1 LPCVRIMSIATRKN
15 RSSLGTGLLAIVCL
29 LMYQDCVN
37 KIVGITLTSVDVHQL
52 RDIGNKT
59 DMCLKNYLKTT
70 FAINLVFNYITVSMI
85 GMAFYGLLTR
95 KWGFMVPYILM
106 ILVSLLVPLFYE
118 IIMMSKFPCVQRFYR
133 QENGKHFGY
142 DVCKTVYYCCYAMFL
157 LHVAEKMKITNKETG
172 KTVPIV
178 TKV

>member
-1 LPCVRIMSIATRKN
+1 MSTAISKN
-15 RSSLGTGLLAIVCL
+15 LKTLGSGLFTTACF
-29 LMYQDCVN
+29 LMYQDFVN

-118 IIMMSKFPCVQRFYR
+118 IIMMSKVPCVERFYS
-133 QENGKHFGY
+133 QENGKQFWY
-142 DVCKTVYYCCYAMFL
+142 DVSKTVYYCCYAMFL
-157 LHVAEKMKITNKETG
+157 LHVAEKMNITNKETE
-172 KTVPIV
+172 KNVPIV

>member
-1 LPCVRIMSIATRKN
+1 M
-15 RSSLGTGLLAIVCL
+15 
-29 LMYQDCVN
+29 N

-118 IIMMSKFPCVQRFYR
+118 IIMRSKFPCVDRFYI
-133 QENGKHFGY
+133 QQDGKLFWY
-142 DVCKTVYYCCYAMFL
+142 DNCKTVYYYCYTMFL
-157 LHVAEKMKITNKETG
+157 LYVVKKMRTEKN
-172 KTVPIV
+172 VPIV

>member
-1 LPCVRIMSIATRKN
+1 MSIAIRKN
-15 RSSLGTGLLAIVCL
+15 RSSLGTGLLAIVCF
-29 LMYQDCVN
+29 LMYQDFVN

-52 RDIGNKT
+52 HDNGNKT

-70 FAINLVFNYITVSMI
+70 YTIDLVFNYITVSMI

-95 KWGFMVPYILM
+95 KRGFMVPYILM
-106 ILVSLLVPLFYE
+106 ILVSLLVPMFYE
-118 IIMMSKFPCVQRFYR
+118 IIMISKVPCVERFYS
-133 QENGKHFGY
+133 QENGKQFWY

-157 LHVAEKMKITNKETG
+157 RHVAEKMKITNKETG
-172 KTVPIV
+172 KNVPIV

>member
-1 LPCVRIMSIATRKN
+1 
-15 RSSLGTGLLAIVCL
+15 
-29 LMYQDCVN
+29 MYQDFVN

-95 KWGFMVPYILM
+95 KSGLMIPYILM
-106 ILVSLLVPLFYE
+106 IVVSAMVPMFYE
-118 IIMMSKFPCVQRFYR
+118 IIMRLKFPCVERFYS
-133 QENGKHFGY
+133 QENEKQFWY

-172 KTVPIV
+172 KNVPIV